1 MNMRFR
7 HNSVL
12 LLLAIVFS
20 QCGNGLISPD
30 SIGPNRNS
38 DIVVFQDT
46 FYYGNILDLNA
57 NPTSINSDSVYL
69 LNPISDTSF
78 MSRTLTH
85 LKDSIYQ
92 DNSLHSIQK
101 DTLILDVEGISTNK
115 TLSQINFIALYGTS
129 SDFMKFSNANNDTL
143 DEYFGFTDQN
153 SSNPNIFPSIPL
165 YNVDS
170 ASICK
175 SFKLNTA
182 IKNNMDIDITG
193 TFSLVTNGKK
203 IMSVL
208 TVLAAG
214 DSINLNTTL
223 YDDTLGKEIEIRF
236 EDVSCPGF
244 STPTYIQ
251 NTNTLKFYIEVDSIS
266 VYHGNVKPIDKRY
279 FLGSDSIA
287 LPFSSSPDSLLA
299 FVSSGEIQAKYKLL
313 GYEGPFYVI
322 RDLTDSLG
330 YFYSDSSIMV
340 SSPTEFISNVL
351 LQQDSILLKR
361 EFINASYYLRPIS
374 GFPIRLKSHYRL
386 EGKYGINSKW
396 NVPYVQGH
404 VKSSTIATTSV
415 SPGTLPDR
423 SHLIDSL
430 SLQSVRL
437 TTILNGPGFGSYF
450 ISDSLQ
456 FTTSGG
462 TLSYTDTATW
472 DLGSNA
478 NNIYSNNQFTINRT
492 VPPDSGEIIGAILNS
507 ALGHVTIDLDTI
519 VGLKLNEYYSVEQAL
534 STLVGYAEGAI
545 KFSALSAVRINS
557 NGALDSLIL
566 SADSVGI
573 RFALSGSAIVERSTN
588 MHIRLNDDQ
597 GNLLLKDNTSI
608 LLNGDAWLSKTF
620 VLNPEYLMGEELD
633 LLVDGDIREL
643 ESSYLSVKDYFH
655 LSVIIDLY
663 D

>member
-1 MNMRFR
+1 MRLQ

-12 LLLAIVFS
+12 LLFLAIVFS
-20 QCGNGLISPD
+20 QCSNGLVSPD
-30 SIGPNRNS
+30 SIRPNRHS
-38 DIVVFQDT
+38 DLVVFQDT

-57 NPTSINSDSVYL
+57 NPASINSDSVYL

-78 MSRTLTH
+78 MSRALTN
-85 LKDSIYQ
+85 LQDSTYQ
-92 DNSLHSIQK
+92 NNSLHFIQK

-115 TLSQINFIALYGTS
+115 SLTQLSFIALYSTS
-129 SDFMKFSNANNDTL
+129 SDFVKFSNANNSIM
-143 DEYFGFTDQN
+143 DEYIGFTDQN
-153 SSNPNIFPSIPL
+153 PNNPNIFPTIPL
-165 YNVDS
+165 YNIDS

-175 SFKLNTA
+175 SFKINAA

-193 TFSLVTNGKK
+193 TFSLITNGKK

-208 TVLAAG
+208 TALTAG
-214 DSINLNTTL
+214 DSINLDTTL
-223 YDDTLGKEIEIRF
+223 YGDTLGKNIKIRF

-251 NTNTLKFYIEVDSIS
+251 NTNSLKFYLELDSIS

-287 LPFSSSPDSLLA
+287 LPFSPSSDSLLA
-299 FVSSGEIQAKYKLL
+299 FVNSGEILAKYKLL

-322 RDLTDSLG
+322 RELTDSLG
-330 YFYSDSSIMV
+330 YFYGDSSIMV
-340 SSPTEFISNVL
+340 SSPTEFTSNVPV
-351 LQQDSILLKR
+351 QQDSILLKR

-386 EGKYGINSKW
+386 EGRYGINYKW

-404 VKSSTIATTSV
+404 VKSSTIITTSV

-437 TTILNGPGFGSYF
+437 TTILNGPGYGSCF

-462 TLSYTDTATW
+462 TLSYNDTATW

-478 NNIYSNNQFTINRT
+478 NDIYSNNQFIINRT

-519 VGLKLNEYYSVEQAL
+519 VGLKLNDYYSVEQAL

-545 KFSALSAVRINS
+545 KFSALSTVKINS

-597 GNLLLKDNTSI
+597 GNLLFNDNTSI
-608 LLNGDAWLSKTF
+608 LLNNDPWLSKTV

-655 LSVIIDLY
+655 LAVILDLY